1 MFVFRQLLLKSPF
14 QLVDLILR
22 KKGRLDITRNS
33 HKQFQVCSSKMLFI
47 FLFEA
52 KILIKEEL
60 VNKILGGR
68 MGQEKR
74 NNITVTTI

>member
-1 MFVFRQLLLKSPF
+1 
-14 QLVDLILR
+14 
-22 KKGRLDITRNS
+22 
-33 HKQFQVCSSKMLFI
+33 MLFI

-74 NNITVTTI
+74 NNVTVTTI